1 MRIRIVETNLD
12 KIAVGKLN
20 NLLELLEL
28 SDLNKEISE
37 ENNESAA
44 SQVAFTKSQVDVSN
58 DEYFIIVFN
67 DGDQIDKSI
76 LENEMCLG
84 VFFADKTVEEN
95 LLNMKNA
102 VEGLKAMELQKKLL
116 YKMNS
121 VMEGLVGQV
130 ESIKEMHKNMAP
142 FRSEK
147 IRGVGITSRFCAGTS
162 NGGEF
167 FDFFKVGGDVWIIS
181 LHASS
186 YMLIGNFLTMI
197 EGWKAEGTL
206 SMDKILNHLESRQED
221 FSEFG
226 EASILV
232 AKLTLADLTLESVNI
247 GGHEILS
254 HNDILIKSNEFSF
267 PNSYEIK
274 KESIQLEKGK
284 GVLLLSPGY
293 FKNNDHIVN
302 GEEYISFIKKNWS
315 SPVELISELT
325 FQSKKGYNED
335 DFLPNDQTILMVEVD
350 KNAISKI

>member
-1 MRIRIVETNLD
+1 MRIRIVESNID
-12 KIAVGKLN
+12 KIAVDKLN
-20 NLLELLEL
+20 NLLKLLEL
-28 SDLNKEISE
+28 SDFNQDVSE

-44 SQVAFTKSQVDVSN
+44 SQVAFTKSQNDIAN
-58 DEYFIIVFN
+58 DEYFIIVFH

-84 VFFADKTVEEN
+84 VFFADKSVEEN

-102 VEGLKAMELQKKLL
+102 IEGLKAMELQKKLL

-130 ESIKEMHKNMAP
+130 ESIREMHKNMAP

-181 LHASS
+181 LHATS
-186 YMLIGNFLTMI
+186 YMLIGSFLTMI
-197 EGWKAEGTL
+197 EGWKAEGSLT
-206 SMDKILNHLESRQED
+206 MDKILGQLEERTED

-232 AKLTLADLTLESVNI
+232 AKLTLADLTLESINI
-247 GGHEILS
+247 GAHEILS
-254 HNDILIKSNEFSF
+254 QNDILISSNEYSF
-267 PNSYEIK
+267 PNSYEVK
-274 KESIQLEKGK
+274 KQSVQLEKGK